1 MNETKIVT
9 WEGPTDIDLQK
20 MSLLLDINCVIEL
33 TNGKENFFS
42 QGLQINP
49 KKLSPILVMSRI
61 NSSEVKSV
69 RMSFNNNTVTNVN
82 DFLDFKNDCLYIDLE
97 KNREQV
103 LWHPYYYSEKK
114 MDYVFNNKYNDFTN
128 GKGLVYVPSI
138 SHRIGWSNTPF
149 SDIDRKEYDLGC
161 FGDSFTKGHDIPE
174 GTAWPYQYSSITK
187 ESMANFGVGSLT
199 VASIFVNLKIA
210 LKKHKFKKIII
221 LLPSM
226 TRCFFRIKK
235 SGYYFRIPVGW
246 IGGITN
252 AYRHY
257 TIWFDKKEIADIM
270 RRARNEMVNGIIF
283 KKEKRMLHRIK
294 DLLSKQDT
302 DYYVSSWDNDC
313 YSSINSTFDKK
324 NVIDKFDVKG
334 WSKLAD
340 AGDHPHQDLHTEWVQ
355 QILPKTFTN

>member
-1 MNETKIVT
+1 
-9 WEGPTDIDLQK
+9 
-20 MSLLLDINCVIEL
+20 MSLSLSINCVIEL
-33 TNGKENFFS
+33 TNRKEKVFS
-42 QGLQINP
+42 KNLQINP
-49 KKLSPILVMSRI
+49 RALESILIMSSVRY
-61 NSSEVKSV
+61 SDVKSV
-69 RMSFNNNTVTNVN
+69 SLFFNDNEVKNVN
-82 DFLDFKNDCLYIDLE
+82 DFLYFDNNSLYLDL
-97 KNREQV
+97 KRNREQV
-103 LWHPYYYSEKK
+103 LWNPYYYSERK
-114 MDYVFNNKYNDFTN
+114 MDYVFNNQYNDFTN
-128 GKGLVYVPSI
+128 EKGLVYVPQI
-138 SHRIGWSNTPF
+138 SYRIGWSNTPF
-149 SDIDRKEYDLGC
+149 SDINRKEYDLGC
-161 FGDSFTKGHDIPE
+161 FGDSFTKGHDLPT

-199 VASIFVNLKIA
+199 VASIFVNLKVA
-210 LKKHKFKKIII
+210 LQKHKFKKIII

-257 TIWFDKKEIADIM
+257 TVWFDRKDIANIM
-270 RRARNEMVNGIIF
+270 RRARNEIVNGTIF

-302 DYYVSSWDNDC
+302 DYYVSSWDNEC
-313 YSSINSTFDKK
+313 YNAINNTFDKK

-340 AGDHPHQDLHTEWVQ
+340 VGDHPHQDLHTEWVQ
-355 QILPKTFTN
+355 KILPKTFTK